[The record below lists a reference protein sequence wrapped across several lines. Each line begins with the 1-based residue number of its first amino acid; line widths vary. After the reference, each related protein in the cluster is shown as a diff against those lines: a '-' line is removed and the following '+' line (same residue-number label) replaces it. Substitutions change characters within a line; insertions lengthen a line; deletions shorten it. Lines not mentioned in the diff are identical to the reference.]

1 MRPHTNRAVK
11 RINPFL
17 NLPPMKFQYVGK
29 EPLNLAQVGL
39 VKPGQTIEV
48 NAELGAGIQR
58 HAPEQFER
66 LPDTAPVQTE
76 GISAKPVKSGTT
88 KPEVG

>member
-1 MRPHTNRAVK
+1 
-11 RINPFL
+11 
-17 NLPPMKFQYVGK
+17 MKFQYVGK

-58 HAPEQFER
+58 HAPEQFKR

-76 GISAKPVKSGTT
+76 GTAAKPEEAPAKPVKSGTT